1 MQSETINSDGSIG
14 KKSGP
19 TFSSLYSSLLE
30 PVLLIDTDGL
40 ILEANNAFCS
50 RFCKSGPECRGYNYY
65 GLLLPEVAAQRLI
78 MIQEVLRSRK
88 TVTWDDEWEGRILRH
103 TVYPSQ
109 SLEGEINH
117 LLIIAQDI
125 TDIEKLLKNERIF
138 SKSVIDAIPGSFYV
152 LDTSGKLTVWNRYV
166 RDQVFGKAESE
177 MASIIGLECIHPDD
191 KAMMAEKVEKIMKNG
206 DELIT
211 EAKVMLRGGPQF
223 KRFLMTGNRMII
235 NGNTFLVGA
244 GIDITERKVAE
255 EEVEHQLRHLR
266 SLREIDLA
274 IRGTTDLYLSLQT
287 ILEFTLSELYVDAAD
302 FLLIDPYFNTLN
314 YKAGCGFRTQN
325 PERKAL
331 KIVSGSAWLNLF
343 EHKELH
349 LSDFAGT
356 GNEFLLSS
364 LMESEGFI
372 EYYAIPLIVKGNLIG
387 LFEVF
392 QRKAPHLTPDGFDFL
407 HTLGGLAAM
416 AIEDYQS
423 VRSLRSLNQELL
435 HAYDATIEGWSH
447 ALDLRDEGTE
457 GHSRR
462 VAEMTM
468 KLARAA
474 QIPDCAMAD
483 IHHGALLHDIGKMGV
498 PDTILFK
505 HDQLTEE
512 EWVLMRKHPLF
523 AFELLSPIAYLRGA
537 IDIPYCHHE
546 KWDGSGYPRGLR
558 GEQIPLAARLFAIV
572 DVWDAL
578 QSDRPYRQPLPKAEL
593 IEHITSLSGT
603 HFDPNVVELFLK
615 MITRGELP

>member
-1 MQSETINSDGSIG
+1 MKNSD
-14 KKSGP
+14 P
-19 TFSSLYSSLLE
+19 TFSSLYSSLSE

-50 RFCKSGPECRGYNYY
+50 RFCKSGSECRGQNYY
-65 GLLLPEVAAQRLI
+65 GLLLPEVADQRLV
-78 MIQEVLRSRK
+78 MLQEVLHTRK
-88 TVTWDDEWEGRILRH
+88 TVTWDDEFEGRLLRH

-109 SLEGEINH
+109 SPQGEINH
-117 LLIIAQDI
+117 LLIIAHDI
-125 TDIEKLLKNERIF
+125 TDIEKLLKNEKLF
-138 SKSVIDAIPGSFYV
+138 SKAVIEAIPGSFYV
-152 LDTSGKLTVWNRYV
+152 IDANGKFTAWNRYV
-166 RDQVFGKAESE
+166 RDQVAGKAESE
-177 MASIIGLECIHPDD
+177 MTSIIGLECIHPDD
-191 KAMMAEKVEKIMKNG
+191 RAMMTEKIECIMRSG
-206 DELIT
+206 EELTT
-211 EAKVMLRGGPQF
+211 EARALLCGGPKF
-223 KRFLMTGNRMII
+223 TRFLMTGNRMII
-235 NGNTFLVGA
+235 DGNPYIIGV
-244 GIDITERKVAE
+244 GIDITKRKVAE
-255 EEVEHQLRHLR
+255 EEVQHQLRHLR

-274 IRGTTDLYLSLQT
+274 VRGTTDLYLSLKT
-287 ILEFTLSELYVDAAD
+287 ILEFTLSELLIDAAD
-302 FLLIDPYFNTLN
+302 FLLMDPYVNALN
-314 YKAGCGFRTQN
+314 YKAGCGFRMQN
-325 PERKAL
+325 IERTAL
-331 KIVSGSAWLNLF
+331 KIVPGSAGQNLL

-349 LSDFAGT
+349 FSDFAAT
-356 GNEFLLSS
+356 GDAFLPSTLIK
-364 LMESEGFI
+364 SEGFVA
-372 EYYAIPLIVKGNLIG
+372 YYAIPLVVKGNLIG

-392 QRKAPHLTPDGFDFL
+392 QRKPIQLTTDGFDFL
-407 HTLGGLAAM
+407 HTLAGQAAM

-423 VRSLRSLNQELL
+423 VRSLRNANKELL

-474 QIPDCAMAD
+474 EISDGALAD
-483 IHHGALLHDIGKMGV
+483 IRRGALLHDIGKMGI

-505 HDQLTEE
+505 HDHLTED
-512 EWVLMRKHPLF
+512 EWVLMRKHPVF

-546 KWDGSGYPRGLR
+546 KWDGSGYPRGLK

-578 QSDRPYRQPLPKAEL
+578 QYDRPYRRPLPTAEL
-593 IEHITSLSGT
+593 IEHIKSLSGT

-615 MITRGELP
+615 MIITGELP